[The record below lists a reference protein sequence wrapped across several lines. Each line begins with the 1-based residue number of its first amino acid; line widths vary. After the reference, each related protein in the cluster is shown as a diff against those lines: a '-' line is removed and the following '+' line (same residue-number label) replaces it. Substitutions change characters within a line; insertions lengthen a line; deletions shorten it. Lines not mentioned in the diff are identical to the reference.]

1 MVTEYF
7 ASIRSWFEYK
17 DTVREAAAAASSSVA
32 REGNLSV
39 EGLRHA
45 RFYLGLLVPSRLY
58 ADAFIIL
65 LLFGF
70 AIMLAFWTFNNCRQL
85 GCAVLRMVICCTCLF
100 LTVFWLFVA
109 CRLSNEEFHS
119 TFVESAEWIGSAL
132 GRVVA
137 KK

>member
-1 MVTEYF
+1 MADFF
-7 ASIRSWFEYK
+7 AAVRSMFEYAQP
-17 DTVREAAAAASSSVA
+17 VREAAAAAKTHVA
-32 REGNLSV
+32 GEGNLSI
-39 EGLRHA
+39 EGLRHV
-45 RFYLGLLVPSRLY
+45 RFYIGLLVPSRLY

-85 GCAVLRMVICCTCLF
+85 GCAVLRMVVCCTCLF

-137 KK
+137 RK